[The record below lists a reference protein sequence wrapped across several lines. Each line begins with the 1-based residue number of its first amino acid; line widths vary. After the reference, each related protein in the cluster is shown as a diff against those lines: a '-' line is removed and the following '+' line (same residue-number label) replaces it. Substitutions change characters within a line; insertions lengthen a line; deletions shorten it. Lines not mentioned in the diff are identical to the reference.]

1 MPYFVFSKVRIFK
14 LAILQEKTPTLFLYP
29 LKCSLITGSCHV
41 DGLLINSF
49 PGIFVNKI

>member
-1 MPYFVFSKVRIFK
+1 MSYFVFSKVRIFK
-14 LAILQEKTPTLFLYP
+14 LAIVQEKTPTLFLYP
-29 LKCSLITGSCHV
+29 LKCDFISGTSHV

>member
-14 LAILQEKTPTLFLYP
+14 LAVLQEKAPTLFLYP
-29 LKCSLITGSCHV
+29 LKCDFISGASHV
-41 DGLLINSF
+41 YSLLINSF